1 MALAPY
7 VISGIVKDS
16 EDNVVADCNV
26 FAYNVTKEGYMIGA
40 NGTTNALGQ
49 YQIDISDQTIVTN
62 VDGYVNGDK
71 LQLHFIKGNQ
81 SIMHRHT
88 IAAGDGGAWSQ
99 NTNLHNGQD
108 LCFIKDSDGL
118 ARTIERCSV
127 SSIIVS
133 NTTAATKRVW
143 LYDKD
148 NDNPVITIECP
159 ADNSKPYNLGNK
171 SKRFSGG
178 LGIVYEVIT
187 NDGTYNDLEC
197 DVNYGKSPI

>member
-7 VISGIVKDS
+7 VISGIVSDS
-16 EDNVVADCNV
+16 EDNVVADCDV
-26 FAYNVTKEGYMIGA
+26 FAYNVDKGGYMIGA

-49 YQIDISDQTIVTN
+49 YQIDISDQTIATN
-62 VDGYVNGDK
+62 VDGYDTGDK

-88 IAAGDGGAWSQ
+88 IAVGDGGAWSRD
-99 NTNLHNGQD
+99 TNLHNGQD
-108 LCFIKDSDGL
+108 LCFIKDSNGL
-118 ARTIERCSV
+118 AKTIERCSV
-127 SSIIVS
+127 SSITVS
-133 NTTAATKRVW
+133 NITATARSVR
-143 LYDKD
+143 LFDKV
-148 NDNPVITIECP
+148 NDNPFTIECP
-159 ADNSKPYNLGNK
+159 PNDTKNVCFGNK

-197 DVNYGKSPI
+197 DVNYGKSGI